1 MTQGVTMPLSGFLV
15 RWTGPRPAMFAGCA
29 IFSLGTGLTYF
40 TLQMVIVVNNFFRDI
55 RTISLWRVFLG
66 WLSPMGSSRP
76 AGRASHS
83 FPPWPSAWDGFQIIR
98 WIFFYKFGGMLLIS
112 YFDFVTCRALQWE
125 LWSVVL
131 VAGLSS
137 STRYRW
143 TITKKLCLIAKIIWV
158 FFQTAILN
166 PNNISTEGL
175 YFEDPDLLGS
185 HFTLLCFIKC
195 KTWYFW

>member
-15 RWTGPRPAMFAGCA
+15 RWTGPRPAMFAGCT

-40 TLQMVIVVNNFFRDI
+40 TLQMVMVVNIFLSDVRA
-55 RTISLWRVFLG
+55 ISMWRAFLG
-66 WLSPMGSSRP
+66 WLSPTGSSPP

-98 WIFFYKFGGMLLIS
+98 WIFFYKLSGMLLIS

-131 VAGLSS
+131 VVGLSS

-143 TITKKLCLIAKIIWV
+143 AIKKNDAWSK
-158 FFQTAILN
+158 
-166 PNNISTEGL
+166 
-175 YFEDPDLLGS
+175 
-185 HFTLLCFIKC
+185 K
-195 KTWYFW
+195 